1 MTVSRFPGGTP
12 STPAGAS
19 TSQQIPAGPRSMTP
33 PSTELEDL
41 RSLLGTANLPEAART
56 AAGAELRR
64 IARMS
69 PDGSDAH
76 ASIAYVRWLIHL
88 PWGEPQ
94 TAPVDLTKARSIL
107 DRNHHGLE
115 EVKERI
121 LEFLAVAGPGGG
133 TPGPAIC
140 LAGPPGVGK
149 STLARSIAEAAGR
162 PFVQMSVAGMNDEA
176 EIMGRRRGQP
186 AAAPGKVLQALHAA
200 RSRGPVFMVDEL
212 DRLDRAD
219 GAGTASALV
228 EVLDRDLNG
237 AFRDLY
243 LDVPFDLSS
252 VFFVTTANVVF
263 DVPRSLRDRVE
274 VISIPGYTRDEKL
287 AIAREHL
294 LPRALRA
301 AGLPGLETTFTED
314 ALLGVIRGYTLE
326 AGVRGLERVL
336 ARVGRRLALLRALGK
351 PVPAPIGADDLTALL
366 GPPLYEDSV
375 LSRDPA
381 VGIAAGL
388 AWTADGG
395 VVQLIE
401 VSSMAGA
408 GRIVVTGRLGDVMRE
423 SADLA
428 YSWAR
433 ANAAALGFK
442 DEDVRD
448 LDLHVHAPEGGVRK
462 DGPSTGVA
470 LAAAIVSVFTRR
482 PVRADVAMTGE
493 LTLRGRVLDVG
504 GVREKV
510 SAAHRAGIRHI
521 LFPMGNRR
529 AVEALSPDLKKDMRF
544 DFLEHVYQYLDLAL
558 LPPTT
563 EAPGPV

>member
-1 MTVSRFPGGTP
+1 MNAPN
-12 STPAGAS
+12 
-19 TSQQIPAGPRSMTP
+19 
-33 PSTELEDL
+33 TEIEDL
-41 RSLLGTANLPEAART
+41 RSQVAAAGLPEAARAV
-56 AAGAELRR
+56 AAAELRR
-64 IARMS
+64 LARGA
-69 PDGSDAH
+69 DGAEAH
-76 ASIAYVRWLIHL
+76 EGIAYLRWLLQL
-88 PWGEPQ
+88 PWGEPPIP
-94 TAPVDLTKARSIL
+94 AIDLARARAVL
-107 DRNHHGLE
+107 DRNHHGLDE
-115 EVKERI
+115 AKERI

-133 TPGPAIC
+133 TPGPAVC
-140 LAGPPGVGK
+140 LAGPPGGGK
-149 STLARSIAEAAGR
+149 STFARSIAEAAGR
-162 PFVQMSVAGMNDEA
+162 PFVQMSVAGVNDEA
-176 EIMGRRRGQP
+176 EIVGRRRGQP
-186 AAAPGKVLQALHAA
+186 AATPGKVLQALHAA
-200 RSRGPVFMVDEL
+200 RSRGPVFLIEEL
-212 DRLDRAD
+212 DRLDRAE
-219 GAGTASALV
+219 GAGAASALL
-228 EVLDRDLNG
+228 EVLDPDLNA

-252 VFFVTTANVVF
+252 VFFVATANLVYE
-263 DVPRSLRDRVE
+263 VPRSLRDRTE
-274 VISIPGYTRDEKL
+274 VVSIPGYTRDEKL
-287 AIAREHL
+287 AIARTHL

-301 AGLPGLETTFTED
+301 AGVPDLAATFTDD
-314 ALLGVIRGYTLE
+314 ALHAIVSGYTLE
-326 AGVRGLERVL
+326 AGVRGLEHVL
-336 ARVGRRLALLRALGK
+336 ARACRRIALLRALGK
-351 PVPAPIGADDLTALL
+351 PVPGPLGADVTALL
-366 GPPLYEDSV
+366 GPPTYEESV

-470 LAAAIVSVFTRR
+470 LAVAIVSVFTRR

-504 GVREKV
+504 GIREKV

-521 LFPMGNRR
+521 LFPTGNRR
-529 AVEALSPDLKKDMRF
+529 TVEALSPDLKKDMRF
-544 DFLEHVYQYLDLAL
+544 DFLDHVYQYLDLAL
-558 LPPTT
+558 LPAVSAA
-563 EAPGPV
+563 E